1 MYLLLNYLVLK
12 SFLAE
17 MLDFQGLYTHAA
29 DGTNIIPHHTYP
41 LTNINL
47 TQLQR
52 GKLIEYKVDI
62 PNGQDYDYSYV
73 PPPLELYTQFS
84 LPAHFFAFWGILVLQ
99 TCTIFLIDKIWVKNI
114 PKTASLWDRVLH
126 SIQKASFPFP
136 YTNWHQEKGNCF
148 DHLRR
153 KQMVQQEVLVSIL
166 INLIFNMIL
175 LVPLPIFCEK

>member
-1 MYLLLNYLVLK
+1 MLAFE
-12 SFLAE
+12 SFYSYGPDAPPS
-17 MLDFQGLYTHAA
+17 
-29 DGTNIIPHHTYP
+29 NVIPHIHP
-41 LTNINL
+41 LTNISL

-52 GKLIEYKVDI
+52 GNLIQHILDTPSGPLY
-62 PNGQDYDYSYV
+62 QYDYA

-84 LPAHFFAFWGILVLQ
+84 LQTYFFAFWGILVLQ

-114 PKTASLWDRVLH
+114 PNTAKLWDRVLH

-136 YTNWHQEKGNCF
+136 YTNWHQENGNCD

-175 LVPLPIFCEK
+175 LVPLPIFCEI